1 MDGLLDNAASG
12 TREGHELLSWLCFC
26 QMGARR
32 VKMSGLPIISWNF
45 VEGGTVVC
53 FQEWS
58 WMVGFEKL
66 LLFEGLCLKKF
77 RKSCLFFFSFLK
89 SDGLLLHGDFFCR
102 GCFTGIW
109 NRGRKGGAREI
120 CLKGVGRHWGSS

>member
-1 MDGLLDNAASG
+1 
-12 TREGHELLSWLCFC
+12 
-26 QMGARR
+26 
-32 VKMSGLPIISWNF
+32 
-45 VEGGTVVC
+45 
-53 FQEWS
+53 
-58 WMVGFEKL
+58 MVGFEKL
-66 LLFEGLCLKKF
+66 LFGGTCLKKIS
-77 RKSCLFFFSFLK
+77 KILPFFSFLFWE